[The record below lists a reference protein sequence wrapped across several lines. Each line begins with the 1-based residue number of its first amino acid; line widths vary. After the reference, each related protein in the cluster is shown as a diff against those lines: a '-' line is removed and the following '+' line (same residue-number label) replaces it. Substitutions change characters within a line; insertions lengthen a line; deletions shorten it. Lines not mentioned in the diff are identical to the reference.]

1 MMNSKALLS
10 KKRNR
15 NRNNSGSNSIK
26 NMNSHSPVFQ
36 LNGFTIVELQHIEST
51 ENKNIS
57 NNSEVSKKNI
67 IELKEP
73 NSNLHEL
80 NQNIAEIKEMTK
92 AKIKN
97 IEEFYTSKFGIS
109 TIKENCFNC
118 LMTDFLSNELLYFNS
133 RNDLFNYCKYCFV
146 SKRKNLFMDESI
158 CKENKEDFFKANIS
172 FLNSWRFF
180 IPKTICKGCFLEI
193 INLKNL
199 ISNIKNIFSDIEKDS
214 LCRTNYRNYALFSPR
229 FRAAFSLRNRSKS
242 SRRRSRS
249 YISRNNKTTFNHKES
264 EGSLNINIESKQ
276 SSRKKEDTKIDIE
289 NEKIYN
295 SGVKLEKKNIIS
307 VDKRMLGNSVIE
319 ELKQIKS
326 KKKSENKKISDGK
339 IIMNENSL
347 NIGKNKHYININLN
361 INNNLDKKEII
372 NNFNFNGQNNI
383 NISKNVN
390 NINNNQINNN
400 LNIIRKILIDL
411 IKEMNAKFESFF
423 FSLEKIKRTMALTI
437 EHMYFIIQKYEFFI
451 IYPILLKNT
460 KIYKDS
466 QYLRASFEEDV
477 NNYKVNY
484 SNAKDSSEKLIQ
496 FLITAETFIINNK
509 EKENLLLLIK
519 FLKQKVSENKNELE
533 KHEKTI
539 NNFKTNL
546 NLLLKYVLEI
556 VKS

>member
-1 MMNSKALLS
+1 
-10 KKRNR
+10 
-15 NRNNSGSNSIK
+15 
-26 NMNSHSPVFQ
+26 
-36 LNGFTIVELQHIEST
+36 
-51 ENKNIS
+51 
-57 NNSEVSKKNI
+57 
-67 IELKEP
+67 
-73 NSNLHEL
+73 
-80 NQNIAEIKEMTK
+80 
-92 AKIKN
+92 
-97 IEEFYTSKFGIS
+97 
-109 TIKENCFNC
+109 
-118 LMTDFLSNELLYFNS
+118 
-133 RNDLFNYCKYCFV
+133 
-146 SKRKNLFMDESI
+146 
-158 CKENKEDFFKANIS
+158 
-172 FLNSWRFF
+172 
-180 IPKTICKGCFLEI
+180 
-193 INLKNL
+193 
-199 ISNIKNIFSDIEKDS
+199 
-214 LCRTNYRNYALFSPR
+214 
-229 FRAAFSLRNRSKS
+229 
-242 SRRRSRS
+242 
-249 YISRNNKTTFNHKES
+249 
-264 EGSLNINIESKQ
+264 
-276 SSRKKEDTKIDIE
+276 
-289 NEKIYN
+289 
-295 SGVKLEKKNIIS
+295 LEKKNIIS

-423 FSLEKIKRTMALTI
+423 FSLEKVKRTMALTI

-556 VKS
+556 VK

>member
-1 MMNSKALLS
+1 
-10 KKRNR
+10 
-15 NRNNSGSNSIK
+15 
-26 NMNSHSPVFQ
+26 
-36 LNGFTIVELQHIEST
+36 
-51 ENKNIS
+51 
-57 NNSEVSKKNI
+57 
-67 IELKEP
+67 
-73 NSNLHEL
+73 
-80 NQNIAEIKEMTK
+80 
-92 AKIKN
+92 
-97 IEEFYTSKFGIS
+97 
-109 TIKENCFNC
+109 
-118 LMTDFLSNELLYFNS
+118 
-133 RNDLFNYCKYCFV
+133 
-146 SKRKNLFMDESI
+146 MDESI

-372 NNFNFNGQNNI
+372 NNINFNGQNNI
-383 NISKNVN
+383 NIIKNVN
-390 NINNNQINNN
+390 NNTINNN
-400 LNIIRKILIDL
+400 LNLISNLLCEL
-411 IKEMNAKFESFF
+411 IKENNAKFNSFF
-423 FSLEKIKRTMALTI
+423 ISLENVKRKMALTV
-437 EHMYFIIQKYEFFI
+437 EHMFFIIQKYPYFI
-451 IYPILLKNT
+451 SCPTLLKKT
-460 KIYKDS
+460 TIYKDS
-466 QYLRASFEEDV
+466 QILNASFEEDV
-477 NNYKVNY
+477 KNYITNY
-484 SNAKDSSEKLIQ
+484 LNAKDSSEKLIK
-496 FLITAETFIINNK
+496 FLITAEKFIVNQK

-519 FLKQKVSENKNELE
+519 CLNQKVNENKNELE
-533 KHEKTI
+533 KYDERIKI
-539 NNFKTNL
+539 FKNNL
-546 NLLLKYVLEI
+546 NLLIRFVFEI